1 MSKQA
6 TEKQRKV
13 DYERVDKIESLCQS
27 RDFCAH
33 KVFPQTIHARI
44 CCFYPSSL
52 SKGVLNLSSDDI
64 KCKLAGWGVTDI
76 NDPKSSPLL
85 METELPWIEQSKCN
99 TMFDKDQRTSWIDI
113 TNKNLCFGKAEGG
126 VDGCQVKKCFACQVR
141 RIL

>member
-1 MSKQA
+1 MLFL
-6 TEKQRKV
+6 
-13 DYERVDKIESLCQS
+13 SLL
-27 RDFCAH
+27 FI
-33 KVFPQTIHARI
+33 KKRI
-44 CCFYPSSL
+44 KSELY
-52 SKGVLNLSSDDI
+52 SDDI

-99 TMFDKDQRTSWIDI
+99 TMFDQDQRTSWIDI